1 MAGGKAVRSG
11 AFVLV
16 GAIEGGGLVA
26 DAREGPPGSGL
37 GGTVVGRG
45 ELSAPAVEPFGV
57 STKSASGE
65 EQTLNSFYFSK
76 RAICTPAKQ
85 PTIITRDTQRKQHN
99 QNMGEQNT
107 ATVSS
112 WLLLRWIQHVSLRRS
127 QDAVGFINGT

>member
-1 MAGGKAVRSG
+1 MVEILVECVVPTRGVMAGGKAVRSG

-57 STKSASGE
+57 STKSEA
-65 EQTLNSFYFSK
+65 LK
-76 RAICTPAKQ
+76 
-85 PTIITRDTQRKQHN
+85 
-99 QNMGEQNT
+99 QNT
-107 ATVSS
+107 PN
-112 WLLLRWIQHVSLRRS
+112 
-127 QDAVGFINGT
+127 F